1 MDTHGAQCV
10 SGEAPSTSYVVPKA
24 LRSVMLDE
32 IDAAMEE
39 YDMAMRAPLRV
50 VALGRSGVG
59 KSHVLNQLLSELASR
74 DDSTGKGGAPAR
86 TRATRREEMLVVT
99 SMTPYDEKREEREAN
114 TRRTVE
120 DEGTSKGVSLDA
132 GAREFPPPPP
142 LDRNAAAELYV
153 PRHMRARGI
162 SGAASKMAD
171 AVQIRKDKLKSI
183 AKANAKK
190 GTKTKPSY
198 VIYKQFHEEK
208 AKERAE
214 KSAKEERREMYEKLI
229 GEFKIPIREKEFPK
243 SHIDVASLVEDVPGT
258 PFLLPEG
265 NVMDTTSVACSVS
278 TSDSFR
284 VTLVYFDE
292 DTVKKHVHALR
303 HEALIARSINEYIPT
318 LGPHAKRA
326 VHKQMKAEG
335 MDELTMLDIRK
346 DNKEDGDDAQY
357 ALASPLRVACAMVG
371 LSPNLAT
378 LKDVQ
383 DDDVTLP
390 AHYLE
395 RLGQRVVFE
404 YKPDDLDA
412 LDYSDE
418 STFRRALVATRRTL
432 VTQTHLPSA
441 CWGLLREVRVEIPT
455 PERNRGLVLID
466 APGAG
471 DADPARDRHLV
482 AALRNAAAVICL
494 GDSREVTNDVARA
507 LHKSGFLQ
515 QLVLRPATRRL
526 INAVQGD
533 LIWGR
538 TDTTFRKAREC
549 YYNAC
554 GRVIDVEDL
563 AAETPPT
570 NPEFQWA
577 IDQVIKAN
585 TQELATV
592 RRAELLRML
601 TDPDGSVGEIH
612 QTSNAIIS
620 VAWKFIE
627 IRSSWAKVF
636 DVSTAEGQSVTGHG
650 ALYRCLEDLKLARR
664 LKIIRRATRRVH
676 TQLEA
681 FRTCAEPL
689 HLLPK
694 SDDDALRGFHDD
706 LEFSLGE
713 GGAYAA
719 RKMFET
725 ATKFCLDSITARR
738 DTVLKKLDDRVK
750 EMGRPT
756 VVREVLSASAMSE
769 DKLKAVTKS
778 QDVHNMFVEL
788 VGNFEDAIRAI
799 FTLRLDGSGSKYAPH
814 GMLYAAVSDL
824 VDHWHD
830 SIISNSG
837 DSALT
842 RRVKDTFANLAGD
855 EKDPQRATLRSLL
868 DLSLRKFKLS
878 AARSRGYINIS
889 GGRKEHKLRLW
900 NTVSRA
906 IASTMTKQ
914 TKAIL
919 TGLTL
924 AYDGKGYEGCEPT
937 PEGVLHCARDSV
949 SLLSLCAC
957 TLNDVIMESV
967 EVEIIKWFQTH
978 VNAAAEDHKTSIMEC
993 ILPYV
998 KKQVMP
1004 EFRALV
1010 AKPSMLK
1017 LIHEDVKSARS
1028 LGRMTE
1034 IVLGDEA
1041 KPAISRA
1048 DKLQKILTL
1057 AKSGREPVQMCKK
1070 YLDKPASVDWPRAP
1084 DDAVEISLD
1093 EFPLRIFL
1101 PNLEGVVTQAPTVE
1115 ATKATEEVEVP
1126 APTRGESPVPVAN
1139 KPPVVEEETET
1150 PKADEEI
1157 PAVEYYE
1164 EEEETEPQPE
1174 SPPKQNS
1181 SSKSDLTATASMM
1194 ITKEKAVEKDDS
1206 LPLLSGMCDHCG
1218 ATQSTIWMKG
1228 TTKKPNLCQACG
1240 TFYIRSERWL
1250 LPDLKTMRKVVGLAE
1265 WVSMTPTPRKKAHK
1279 RRSEAVATSKAARKP
1294 TPTKST
1300 TTKPTRK
1307 RQTKR
1312 QATESRSTSV
1322 KRTKK
1327 VGKTPTQS
1335 FRMSESMDDIP
1346 LAQLPLSTSPTSPT
1360 VDNGDPGPSKVRDA
1374 FEFESDQENE
1384 VAPIPVRAKKPRV
1397 PIPEL
1402 TPDDIAKRV
1411 GGSPAGLAK
1420 RPAPAYDDDKSTS
1433 NRAGAGAAS
1442 KQKRNLSSSNLDLS
1456 DDDGDADPTKE
1467 EDHWIYKFAGPKS
1480 PLKRK
1485 TRQAAPSEDTDAP

>member
-1 MDTHGAQCV
+1 MDTHGSQCV
-10 SGEAPSTSYVVPKA
+10 SGEAPSTSYVVPTA

-39 YDMAMRAPLRV
+39 YDIAMRAPLRV

-59 KSHVLNQLLSELASR
+59 KSHVLNQLLSELAGR
-74 DDSTGKGGAPAR
+74 DDTKGAPTRTRAPAR
-86 TRATRREEMLVVT
+86 RDGAEEMLVVT
-99 SMTPYDEKREEREAN
+99 SMTPYDERREEREAN

-120 DEGTSKGVSLDA
+120 DEGMSKGVSLDA
-132 GAREFPPPPP
+132 DAREFPPPPP
-142 LDRNAAAELYV
+142 LDRNASAELYV
-153 PRHMRARGI
+153 PRHMRSRGI
-162 SGAASKMAD
+162 SREASKMAD

-214 KSAKEERREMYEKLI
+214 KSAKEERREAYEKLI

-243 SHIDVASLVEDVPGT
+243 SHIDVASLVEDVPGV

-318 LGPHAKRA
+318 LGPHTKRA
-326 VHKQMKAEG
+326 VHEQMKAEG

-346 DNKEDGDDAQY
+346 DNKEDGNDAEY

-383 DDDVTLP
+383 DDDVALP
-390 AHYLE
+390 ADYLE

-538 TDTTFRKAREC
+538 TDTTFRKARNC
-549 YYNAC
+549 FYKAC
-554 GRVIDVEDL
+554 GRLVDVEDL

-570 NPEFQWA
+570 NPEYQWA

-601 TDPDGSVGEIH
+601 MDPDGSVGEIH
-612 QTSNAIIS
+612 QTCNAVIAK
-620 VAWKFIE
+620 AWKFIE

-636 DVSTAEGQSVTGHG
+636 DVSTAKGKSVTGHG

-676 TQLEA
+676 AQLEA

-694 SDDDALRGFHDD
+694 SDDDTLRGFHDD

-719 RKMFET
+719 RKIFET
-725 ATKFCLDSITARR
+725 ATEFCLDSIKARR
-738 DTVLKKLDDRVK
+738 DIALKALDDRVK

-769 DKLKAVTKS
+769 DKLKGVTAP

-799 FTLRLDGSGSKYAPH
+799 FTLRSDGSRNKYAPH
-814 GMLYAAVSDL
+814 GMVYAAVSDL

-900 NTVSRA
+900 NSVSRA

-919 TGLTL
+919 IGLTI

-937 PEGVLHCARDSV
+937 SEGVLNCARDSV

-978 VNAAAEDHKTSIMEC
+978 INAAAEDHKTSIMEC

-1004 EFRALV
+1004 EFRTLV

-1017 LIHEDVKSARS
+1017 LIHEDVKLARS
-1028 LGRMTE
+1028 LGQMTE
-1034 IVLGDEA
+1034 TVLGDEA

-1048 DKLQKILTL
+1048 DKLQKLINL
-1057 AKSGREPVQMCKK
+1057 AASGREPVQLCKQ

-1084 DDAVEISLD
+1084 DDAVDITLD

-1101 PNLEGVVTQAPTVE
+1101 PNREVFTQ
-1115 ATKATEEVEVP
+1115 TKKVTEEVQEP
-1126 APTRGESPVPVAN
+1126 ASTRGESPVPITN
-1139 KPPVVEEETET
+1139 KPPVVDEEKET
-1150 PKADEEI
+1150 PKRDEEI
-1157 PAVEYYE
+1157 STVEYY
-1164 EEEETEPQPE
+1164 EEETEPQPE

-1181 SSKSDLTATASMM
+1181 SSKSDFTATASMM
-1194 ITKEKAVEKDDS
+1194 VAKEKVLKENDS
-1206 LPLLSGMCDHCG
+1206 LPLFSGICDHCG
-1218 ATQSTIWMKG
+1218 ATQSTVWMKG
-1228 TTKKPNLCQACG
+1228 TTKKPNLCEACG

-1250 LPDLKTMRKVVGLAE
+1250 LPDLKTMRRVVGLAE
-1265 WVSMTPTPRKKAHK
+1265 WVSMTPTPGKKARE
-1279 RRSEAVATSKAARKP
+1279 RRSEAVATSKAARKQ
-1294 TPTKST
+1294 TPTK
-1300 TTKPTRK
+1300 PMRK
-1307 RQTKR
+1307 RQPKR
-1312 QATESRSTSV
+1312 QATESRSISV
-1322 KRTKK
+1322 KRSKK
-1327 VGKTPTQS
+1327 VGKTPIQS
-1335 FRMSESMDDIP
+1335 FRMSASVDDIP
-1346 LAQLPLSTSPTSPT
+1346 LAHLPLSTSPT
-1360 VDNGDPGPSKVRDA
+1360 VDDGNAGPSKVRDA
-1374 FEFESDQENE
+1374 FDFESDQENE

-1420 RPAPAYDDDKSTS
+1420 RPTPAHGDHKSTS
-1433 NRAGAGAAS
+1433 NRASAAS
-1442 KQKRNLSSSNLDLS
+1442 KQKRNLLSSNLDIS
-1456 DDDGDADPTKE
+1456 DDDDDDDDPTKE

-1485 TRQAAPSEDTDAP
+1485 IHHAPSADATDA